1 MKGVSFDK
9 NKGKYKAYADIFGT
23 RVTIGSTF
31 MSASAA
37 YDARNQFVN
46 KIFNSRYP
54 LATFLCDRFNISF
67 NKALSLIATAIT
79 KYVSCDCDSCCRS
92 CRSVGTMFPSFAVA
106 FAAGCVCGGSE
117 GCGGCEVDVNLA
129 RSVLLSLP
137 NDIADIIFGHSSI
150 RSSSLRY
157 EYAIKQLN
165 DIANELR

>member
-9 NKGKYKAYADIFGT
+9 NKGKYKAYADVFGT

-46 KIFNSRYP
+46 KIFNSRFP

-79 KYVSCDCDSCCRS
+79 KYVNDKDSA
-92 CRSVGTMFPSFAVA
+92 VGTMFPSFAVA
-106 FAAGCVCGGSE
+106 FAAGVGAD
-117 GCGGCEVDVNLA
+117 CGGCDDVDVTLA

-137 NDIADIIFGHSSI
+137 NDIADIIFGRSSI

-165 DIANELR
+165 DIANALQ

>member
-9 NKGKYKAYADIFGT
+9 NKGKYKAYADVFGT

-37 YDARNQFVN
+37 NDARNQFVN
-46 KIFNSRYP
+46 KIFNSRFP

-79 KYVSCDCDSCCRS
+79 KYVSTDGCGN
-92 CRSVGTMFPSFAVA
+92 SVGTMFPSFTVA
-106 FAAGCVCGGSE
+106 FAAGV
-117 GCGGCEVDVNLA
+117 GCGGCEAGGDVDVDLA

-137 NDIADIIFGHSSI
+137 NDIADIIFGRSSI

-157 EYAIKQLN
+157 ENAIKQLN
-165 DIANELR
+165 DIAKGLQ

>member
-9 NKGKYKAYADIFGT
+9 NKGKYKAYADVFGT

-79 KYVSCDCDSCCRS
+79 KYVSGDGCCNS
-92 CRSVGTMFPSFAVA
+92 LGTMFPSFAVA
-106 FAAGCVCGGSE
+106 FAAGVVGADVD
-117 GCGGCEVDVNLA
+117 VDVNIDIA

-137 NDIADIIFGHSSI
+137 NDIANIIFGHSSI

>member
-9 NKGKYKAYADIFGT
+9 NKGKYKAYADVFGT

-46 KIFNSRYP
+46 KIFNSRFP

-79 KYVSCDCDSCCRS
+79 KYVSGG
-92 CRSVGTMFPSFAVA
+92 GTMFPSFAVA
-106 FAAGCVCGGSE
+106 FAAGVLGVE
-117 GCGGCEVDVNLA
+117 ADVDVDVDIA

-137 NDIADIIFGHSSI
+137 NDIADIIFGRSSI

-165 DIANELR
+165 EIADDLR

>member
-9 NKGKYKAYADIFGT
+9 NKGKYKAYADVFGT

-67 NKALSLIATAIT
+67 NKSLSLIATAIT
-79 KYVSCDCDSCCRS
+79 KYVRGGGDSCRS
-92 CRSVGTMFPSFAVA
+92 CHSVGTMFPSFAVA
-106 FAAGCVCGGSE
+106 FVAGVVGAD
-117 GCGGCEVDVNLA
+117 VDVGVNIDLA

-137 NDIADIIFGHSSI
+137 NDIADIIFGRSSI

-157 EYAIKQLN
+157 ENAIKQLN

>member
-79 KYVSCDCDSCCRS
+79 KYVSGDNC

-106 FAAGCVCGGSE
+106 FVAGVAD
-117 GCGGCEVDVNLA
+117 VDVGVNIDLA

-137 NDIADIIFGHSSI
+137 NDIADIIFGRSSI

-165 DIANELR
+165 EIANELK

>member
-79 KYVSCDCDSCCRS
+79 KYVSTDGCCNS
-92 CRSVGTMFPSFAVA
+92 AGTMFPSFAVA
-106 FAAGCVCGGSE
+106 FVAGVADVD
-117 GCGGCEVDVNLA
+117 VDVNIDLA

-137 NDIADIIFGHSSI
+137 NDIANIIFGHSSI

>member
-37 YDARNQFVN
+37 NDARNQFVN
-46 KIFNSRYP
+46 KIFNSRFP

-79 KYVSCDCDSCCRS
+79 KYVRGDC
-92 CRSVGTMFPSFAVA
+92 VGTMFPSFAVA
-106 FAAGCVCGGSE
+106 FAAGSVC
-117 GCGGCEVDVNLA
+117 GCGGGEVADDVDVNLA
-129 RSVLLSLP
+129 RSVLLPLP
-137 NDIADIIFGHSSI
+137 NDIADIIFGRSSI

-165 DIANELR
+165 DIANDLK

>member
-9 NKGKYKAYADIFGT
+9 NKGKYKAYADVFGT

-46 KIFNSRYP
+46 KIFNSRFP

-79 KYVSCDCDSCCRS
+79 KYVNDKDSA
-92 CRSVGTMFPSFAVA
+92 VGTMFPSFAVA
-106 FAAGCVCGGSE
+106 FAAGVVGGV
-117 GCGGCEVDVNLA
+117 GADCGGCEVDLA
-129 RSVLLSLP
+129 RSVLLALP
-137 NDIADIIFGHSSI
+137 NDIADIIFGRSSI

-157 EYAIKQLN
+157 ENAIKQLN
-165 DIANELR
+165 DIANDLR

>member
-9 NKGKYKAYADIFGT
+9 NKGKYKAYADVFGT

-79 KYVSCDCDSCCRS
+79 KYVRGDCDSCCRS
-92 CRSVGTMFPSFAVA
+92 CRSVGTMFPSFAVT
-106 FAAGCVCGGSE
+106 FVAGVVGAD
-117 GCGGCEVDVNLA
+117 VDVGVNIDLA

-137 NDIADIIFGHSSI
+137 NDIANIIFGHSSI

-165 DIANELR
+165 DIANELK

>member
-9 NKGKYKAYADIFGT
+9 NKGKYKAYADVFGT

-31 MSASAA
+31 MSAPAA

-46 KIFNSRYP
+46 KIFNSRFP

-79 KYVSCDCDSCCRS
+79 KYVRGDC
-92 CRSVGTMFPSFAVA
+92 VGTMFPSFAVA
-106 FAAGCVCGGSE
+106 FVAGVGAGLDCAGDD
-117 GCGGCEVDVNLA
+117 VDVSLA

-137 NDIADIIFGHSSI
+137 NDIADIIFGRSSI

-165 DIANELR
+165 DIADDLQR

>member
-9 NKGKYKAYADIFGT
+9 NKGKYKAYADVFGT

-37 YDARNQFVN
+37 NDARNQFVN
-46 KIFNSRYP
+46 KIFNSRFP

-79 KYVSCDCDSCCRS
+79 KYVRGDC
-92 CRSVGTMFPSFAVA
+92 VGTMFPSFAVA
-106 FAAGCVCGGSE
+106 FVAGVC
-117 GCGGCEVDVNLA
+117 GCGGCEVADDVDVSLA

-137 NDIADIIFGHSSI
+137 NDIADIIFGRSSI

-165 DIANELR
+165 DIANELK

>member
-9 NKGKYKAYADIFGT
+9 NKGKYKAYADVFGT

-46 KIFNSRYP
+46 KIFNSRFP

-79 KYVSCDCDSCCRS
+79 KYVSTDGCCH
-92 CRSVGTMFPSFAVA
+92 SVGTMFPSFAVA
-106 FAAGCVCGGSE
+106 FVAGSGGVCGG
-117 GCGGCEVDVNLA
+117 CDVNLA

-137 NDIADIIFGHSSI
+137 NDISNIIFGHSSI

-165 DIANELR
+165 DIANDLQR

>member
-9 NKGKYKAYADIFGT
+9 NKGKYKAYADVFGT

-37 YDARNQFVN
+37 NDARNQFVN
-46 KIFNSRYP
+46 KIFNSRFP

-79 KYVSCDCDSCCRS
+79 KYVRGDGGCCDG
-92 CRSVGTMFPSFAVA
+92 VGTMFPSFTVA
-106 FAAGCVCGGSE
+106 FAAGVGAD
-117 GCGGCEVDVNLA
+117 VDVDIDVNIA

-137 NDIADIIFGHSSI
+137 NDIADIIFGRSSI

-165 DIANELR
+165 DIADDLQR

>member
-9 NKGKYKAYADIFGT
+9 NKGKYKAYADVFGT

-37 YDARNQFVN
+37 NDARNQFVN
-46 KIFNSRYP
+46 KIFNSRFP
-54 LATFLCDRFNISF
+54 LATFLCDRFYISF

-79 KYVSCDCDSCCRS
+79 KYVSGDCA
-92 CRSVGTMFPSFAVA
+92 GTMFPSFAVA
-106 FAAGCVCGGSE
+106 FVAGVAGV
-117 GCGGCEVDVNLA
+117 GCGGCEAGVDVDLA

-137 NDIADIIFGHSSI
+137 NDIADIIFGRSSI

-165 DIANELR
+165 EIANDLR

>member
-1 MKGVSFDK
+1 MGNSFKGVSFDK
-9 NKGKYKAYADIFGT
+9 NKGKYKAYADVFGI

-37 YDARNQFVN
+37 NDARNQFVN
-46 KIFNSRYP
+46 KIFNSRFP

-79 KYVSCDCDSCCRS
+79 KYVSGKDS
-92 CRSVGTMFPSFAVA
+92 TMFPSFTVA
-106 FAAGCVCGGSE
+106 FASGVADVDCAGGD
-117 GCGGCEVDVNLA
+117 VDVDLA

-137 NDIADIIFGHSSI
+137 NDIADIIFGRSSI

-157 EYAIKQLN
+157 ENAIKQLN
-165 DIANELR
+165 DIAKGLR

>member
-9 NKGKYKAYADIFGT
+9 NKGKYKAYADVFGT

-46 KIFNSRYP
+46 KIFNSRFP

-79 KYVSCDCDSCCRS
+79 KYVSGDC
-92 CRSVGTMFPSFAVA
+92 VGTMFPSFAVA
-106 FAAGCVCGGSE
+106 FVAGV
-117 GCGGCEVDVNLA
+117 GCEPVDDVDVSLA
-129 RSVLLSLP
+129 RSVLLALP
-137 NDIADIIFGHSSI
+137 NDIADIIFGRSSI

-165 DIANELR
+165 DIADDLQR

>member
-9 NKGKYKAYADIFGT
+9 NKGKYKAYADVFGT

-46 KIFNSRYP
+46 KIFNSRFP

-79 KYVSCDCDSCCRS
+79 KYVSGDC
-92 CRSVGTMFPSFAVA
+92 VGTMFPSFAVA
-106 FAAGCVCGGSE
+106 FVAGV
-117 GCGGCEVDVNLA
+117 GCGGCDVDLA
-129 RSVLLSLP
+129 RSVLLALP
-137 NDIADIIFGHSSI
+137 NDIADIIFGRSSI

-157 EYAIKQLN
+157 ENAIKQLN
-165 DIANELR
+165 DIANDLQR

>member
-9 NKGKYKAYADIFGT
+9 NKGKYKAYADVFGT

-37 YDARNQFVN
+37 YEARNQFVN

-79 KYVSCDCDSCCRS
+79 KYVSGDSDNCCRS

-106 FAAGCVCGGSE
+106 FVAGVVGLDCVD
-117 GCGGCEVDVNLA
+117 VDVNIDLA

-137 NDIADIIFGHSSI
+137 NDIANIIFGHSSI

-165 DIANELR
+165 DIANELER

>member
-37 YDARNQFVN
+37 NDARNQFVN
-46 KIFNSRYP
+46 KIFNSRFP

-79 KYVSCDCDSCCRS
+79 KYVRGDC
-92 CRSVGTMFPSFAVA
+92 VGTMFPSFTVA
-106 FAAGCVCGGSE
+106 FAAGVGAD
-117 GCGGCEVDVNLA
+117 CGGCDVDLA

-137 NDIADIIFGHSSI
+137 NDIADIIFGRSSI

-165 DIANELR
+165 DIAKDLR

>member
-9 NKGKYKAYADIFGT
+9 NKGKYKAYADVFGT

-37 YDARNQFVN
+37 NDARNQFVN
-46 KIFNSRYP
+46 KIFNSRFP

-79 KYVSCDCDSCCRS
+79 KYVRCDGSSSRN
-92 CRSVGTMFPSFAVA
+92 SVGTMFPSFAVA
-106 FAAGCVCGGSE
+106 FVAGVGAD
-117 GCGGCEVDVNLA
+117 CGGCDDVDVTLA
-129 RSVLLSLP
+129 RSVLLALP
-137 NDIADIIFGHSSI
+137 NDIADIIFGRSSI

-165 DIANELR
+165 DIADDLK

>member
-9 NKGKYKAYADIFGT
+9 NKGKYKAYADVFGT

-37 YDARNQFVN
+37 NDARNQFVN
-46 KIFNSRYP
+46 KIFNSRFP

-79 KYVSCDCDSCCRS
+79 KYVRGNGCCNSRR
-92 CRSVGTMFPSFAVA
+92 RSVGTMFPSFAVA
-106 FAAGCVCGGSE
+106 FAAGVGADVE
-117 GCGGCEVDVNLA
+117 CGGCDVDLA

-137 NDIADIIFGHSSI
+137 NDIANIIFGRSSI

-165 DIANELR
+165 EIADELR

>member
-9 NKGKYKAYADIFGT
+9 NKGKYKAYADVFGT

-46 KIFNSRYP
+46 KIFNSRFP

-79 KYVSCDCDSCCRS
+79 KYVSGDGCGSG
-92 CRSVGTMFPSFAVA
+92 VGTMFPSFTVA
-106 FAAGCVCGGSE
+106 FVAGLGAGLDCAGDD
-117 GCGGCEVDVNLA
+117 VDVSLA

-137 NDIADIIFGHSSI
+137 NDIADIIFGRSSI

-157 EYAIKQLN
+157 ENAIKQLN
-165 DIANELR
+165 DIADDLRR

>member
-9 NKGKYKAYADIFGT
+9 NKGKYKAYADVFGT

-106 FAAGCVCGGSE
+106 FAAGVVAD
-117 GCGGCEVDVNLA
+117 VDVGVNIDLA

-137 NDIADIIFGHSSI
+137 NDIANIIFGHSSI

-165 DIANELR
+165 DIANELK

>member
-9 NKGKYKAYADIFGT
+9 NKGKYKAYADVFGT

-46 KIFNSRYP
+46 KIFNSRFP

-79 KYVSCDCDSCCRS
+79 KYVPGDC
-92 CRSVGTMFPSFAVA
+92 VGTMFPSFAVA
-106 FAAGCVCGGSE
+106 FVAGGVGVDCAGDD
-117 GCGGCEVDVNLA
+117 VDVNLA

-137 NDIADIIFGHSSI
+137 NDIADIIFGRSSI

-165 DIANELR
+165 DIANDLRR

>member
-9 NKGKYKAYADIFGT
+9 NKGKYKAYADVFGT

-46 KIFNSRYP
+46 KIFNSRFP

-79 KYVSCDCDSCCRS
+79 KYVRGDC
-92 CRSVGTMFPSFAVA
+92 VGTMFPSFAVA
-106 FAAGCVCGGSE
+106 FVAGVGVDCAGDD
-117 GCGGCEVDVNLA
+117 VDVSLA
-129 RSVLLSLP
+129 RSVLLALP
-137 NDIADIIFGHSSI
+137 NDIADIIFGRSSI

-165 DIANELR
+165 DIADDLK

>member
-46 KIFNSRYP
+46 KIFNSRFP

-79 KYVSCDCDSCCRS
+79 KYVSGDCA
-92 CRSVGTMFPSFAVA
+92 GTMFPSFAVA
-106 FAAGCVCGGSE
+106 FAAG
-117 GCGGCEVDVNLA
+117 GGCQSADDVDVSLA
-129 RSVLLSLP
+129 RSVLLPLP
-137 NDIADIIFGHSSI
+137 NDIADIIFGRSSI

-165 DIANELR
+165 DIANDLQR

>member
-9 NKGKYKAYADIFGT
+9 NKGKYKAYADVFGT

-37 YDARNQFVN
+37 NDARNQFVN
-46 KIFNSRYP
+46 KIFNSRFP

-79 KYVSCDCDSCCRS
+79 KYVSGDC
-92 CRSVGTMFPSFAVA
+92 VGTMFPSFAVT
-106 FAAGCVCGGSE
+106 FVAGVAGVGAD
-117 GCGGCEVDVNLA
+117 CGGCDVDLA
-129 RSVLLSLP
+129 RSVLLALP
-137 NDIADIIFGHSSI
+137 NDIADIIFGRSSI

-165 DIANELR
+165 DIADDLK

>member
-9 NKGKYKAYADIFGT
+9 NKGKYKAYADVFGT

-37 YDARNQFVN
+37 NDARNQFVN
-46 KIFNSRYP
+46 KIFNSRFP

-79 KYVSCDCDSCCRS
+79 KYVRCDGSSSRN
-92 CRSVGTMFPSFAVA
+92 SVGTMFPSFTVA
-106 FAAGCVCGGSE
+106 FAAGSGVDCAGGD
-117 GCGGCEVDVNLA
+117 VDVDLA

-137 NDIADIIFGHSSI
+137 NDIADIIFGRSSI

-157 EYAIKQLN
+157 ENAIKQLN
-165 DIANELR
+165 DIAKSLQ

>member
-79 KYVSCDCDSCCRS
+79 KYVSGDSDNCCRS
-92 CRSVGTMFPSFAVA
+92 CRSGGSMFPSFAVA
-106 FAAGCVCGGSE
+106 FAAGVVGAD
-117 GCGGCEVDVNLA
+117 VDVGVNIDLA

-137 NDIADIIFGHSSI
+137 NDIANIIFGHSSI

-157 EYAIKQLN
+157 ENAIKQLN